1 MPIWSYLENGGV
13 RGVQVA
19 HRRWGKDDVG
29 LHFTATQAVR
39 FPGNYWHMLPEYAH
53 ARKVIWN
60 AVNPRTGKR
69 RIDEAFPLEIRT
81 KTHEQEMLIEFKG
94 GSIWQLVG
102 SDNYNSFVGSPPR
115 GIVMSEWSLANPLA
129 WAYLSPILEENGG
142 WVLFIYT
149 SRGNNHGK
157 TMYLHAKATP
167 GWFASLLTADQ
178 TPVFS
183 QAQLD
188 GIKQEYV
195 GLFGADMGEMLFN
208 QEYLCSFEG
217 AVYGA
222 YYVKEMAQA
231 RREGRIT
238 EVPHQTG
245 FEVDTWW
252 DLGVDDSMTI
262 WFIQRIGKA
271 IHVIDY
277 YEASGYGLAHYAKVL
292 KEKGYLYG
300 NHLMPHDAEARE
312 MSGPGEIA
320 KSRKVVAESLGIKP
334 IQVVPRARNMDAIM
348 QVHIPAVRNLI
359 PLCWFDEKKCA
370 MGISA
375 LESYRAKYDEEKKVL
390 DGHPE
395 HGWASH
401 GSDAFRTGAVGYKPP
416 VAKKE
421 GEQKP
426 WRKNRGTWRSA

>member
-208 QEYLCSFEG
+208 QG
-217 AVYGA
+217 ADLGDLHRLVELLDA
-222 YYVKEMAQA
+222 D
-231 RREGRIT
+231 
-238 EVPHQTG
+238 H
-245 FEVDTWW
+245 
-252 DLGVDDSMTI
+252 LGVDPL
-262 WFIQRIGKA
+262 GEVPA
-271 IHVIDY
+271 LVEHV
-277 YEASGYGLAHYAKVL
+277 G
-292 KEKGYLYG
+292 
-300 NHLMPHDAEARE
+300 DA
-312 MSGPGEIA
+312 
-320 KSRKVVAESLGIKP
+320 
-334 IQVVPRARNMDAIM
+334 
-348 QVHIPAVRNLI
+348 
-359 PLCWFDEKKCA
+359 
-370 MGISA
+370 
-375 LESYRAKYDEEKKVL
+375 
-390 DGHPE
+390 
-395 HGWASH
+395 
-401 GSDAFRTGAVGYKPP
+401 T
-416 VAKKE
+416 
-421 GEQKP
+421 
-426 WRKNRGTWRSA
+426 